1 MTDPDLVAEVIR
13 ETLTRM
19 PLADAYPDE
28 QRNLQPHVQT
38 ALEAALRQSFGPAT
52 LRTVIS
58 VGGTGKPSLKLL
70 GTSFWPDVEVS
81 EDTTRLA
88 AIRASGPAAHPA
100 PR

>member
-1 MTDPDLVAEVIR
+1 MTDPGLVAEVIR

-28 QRNLQPHVQT
+28 QRDLQPHVQT

-58 VGGTGKPSLKLL
+58 VGGTGKPNLKLL
-70 GTSFWPDVEVS
+70 
-81 EDTTRLA
+81 A
-88 AIRASGPAAHPA
+88 QASGLTLKSAKT
-100 PR
+100 PRGSPPLK